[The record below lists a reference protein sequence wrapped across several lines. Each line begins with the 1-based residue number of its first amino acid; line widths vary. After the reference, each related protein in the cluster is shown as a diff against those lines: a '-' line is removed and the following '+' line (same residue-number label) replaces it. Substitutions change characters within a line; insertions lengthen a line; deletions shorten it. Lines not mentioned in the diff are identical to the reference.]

1 MKTKLL
7 ALSVSLLLVLP
18 TFAFFLTDKMFTFH
32 DETQI
37 ANLQQYFKALDF
49 GQFPPRWAAD
59 MHYGYGSPFLSFN
72 YQLPY
77 YLGYFGHLAGLPL
90 TAIFK
95 LLLALSVVIGAVG
108 MFSLGLS
115 LSGSAFFA
123 LTAAVLYAYT
133 PYQAIDHFVRGTLG
147 EAFALALFPWIFLSA
162 QQLIKKETPT
172 RIVVLGFLLA
182 LLIISHQPAA
192 LLALPLFALLFVRK
206 IKAFVKSLGL
216 GLVISAYYWV
226 PVIFE
231 KGLIKT
237 AAPYNYASQFPFIK
251 QLLYSAWFYGG
262 ANPFSSETISFQIG
276 LVNLL
281 VLLLATIIFP
291 LQLLRRGKKG
301 RDWLPFLLLLATYG
315 VIFLMN
321 IRSTFIWE
329 RLPLLQA
336 IQFPWRLLMFTTFF
350 TAVLYLYLIKQVR
363 FVWGAALSL
372 LGLIAVIGL
381 NSAYFRPGLIVS
393 YQDDYYLRRF
403 LPREA
408 LLPGETVSA
417 VYLTHAEDYVP
428 LPKEASRPTAL
439 PAAKLTVLKGD
450 AQVKVVDPN
459 PYRYRAEIEGSR
471 DSRLTFH
478 TFAYPGWTVT
488 VDGFSTKQTVDE
500 IGAISFDIPSGK
512 HQVVIAYED
521 TPLRLFSN
529 IISLGS
535 FVFTASYL
543 IYQLA
548 TRHAASAARSSKS
561 A

>member
-1 MKTKLL
+1 MKIKLL

-37 ANLQQYFKALDF
+37 ANLQQYFKAIDF
-49 GQFPPRWAAD
+49 GQFPPRWAPD
-59 MHYGYGSPFLSFN
+59 MHYEYGSPFLAFN

-95 LLLALSVVIGAVG
+95 FLMVLSVIIGTIG

-147 EAFALALFPWIFLSA
+147 EVFALALFPWIFLSA
-162 QQLIKKETPT
+162 QQLTKKETTT

-182 LLIISHQPAA
+182 ALIISHQPAA

-206 IKAFVKSLGL
+206 IKAFVKSLAL
-216 GLVISAYYWV
+216 GLLISAYYWV

-231 KGLIKT
+231 KGLIKA
-237 AAPYNYASQFPFIK
+237 AAPYNYAGQFPFIK

-262 ANPFSSETISFQIG
+262 ANPFNSETISFQIG

-291 LQLLRRGKKG
+291 LLLLRRQKKG
-301 RDWLPFLLLLATYG
+301 WDWLPSLLLLATYG

-350 TAVLYLYLIKQVR
+350 TSVLYLYLIKQVR

-381 NSAYFRPGLIVS
+381 NFSYFKPGLIVS
-393 YQDDYYLRRF
+393 YNDDYYLHRF
-403 LPREA
+403 LPRAA

-417 VYLTHAEDYVP
+417 VYLTHAEDYVT
-428 LPKEASRPTAL
+428 LPKEATRPTVL
-439 PAAKLTVLKGD
+439 PEAKLTVEKGLAKITVTD
-450 AQVKVVDPN
+450 KN
-459 PYRYRAEIEGSR
+459 PYRYRAEIEGSK

-478 TFAYPGWTVT
+478 TFAYPGWIVT
-488 VDGFSTKQTVDE
+488 VDGFSTKQTVDK

-543 IYQLA
+543 IYQLVNH
-548 TRHAASAARSSKS
+548 HAASAAGSPRS

>member
-1 MKTKLL
+1 MKIKLL

-37 ANLQQYFKALDF
+37 ANLQQYFKAIDF
-49 GQFPPRWAAD
+49 GQFPPRWAPD
-59 MHYGYGSPFLSFN
+59 MHYEYGSPLLAFN

-77 YLGYFGHLAGLPL
+77 YLGYLGHLAGLPL

-95 LLLALSVVIGAVG
+95 FLMILSVIIGTIG

-147 EAFALALFPWIFLSA
+147 EVFALALFPWIFLSA
-162 QQLIKKETPT
+162 QQLTKKETTT

-182 LLIISHQPAA
+182 ALIISHQPAA

-206 IKAFVKSLGL
+206 IKAFVKSLAL
-216 GLVISAYYWV
+216 GLLISAYYWV

-231 KGLIKT
+231 KGLIKA
-237 AAPYNYASQFPFIK
+237 AAPYNYAGQFPFIK

-262 ANPFSSETISFQIG
+262 ANPFNSETISFQIG

-291 LQLLRRGKKG
+291 LRLLRRQKKG
-301 RDWLPFLLLLATYG
+301 RDWLPSLLLLATYG

-350 TAVLYLYLIKQVR
+350 TSVLYLYLIKQVR

-381 NSAYFRPGLIVS
+381 NFSYFKPGLIVS
-393 YQDDYYLRRF
+393 YNDDYYLHRF
-403 LPREA
+403 LPRAA

-417 VYLTHAEDYVP
+417 VYLTHAEDYVT
-428 LPKEASRPTAL
+428 LPKEATRPTVL
-439 PAAKLTVLKGD
+439 PEAKLTVEKGLAKITVTD
-450 AQVKVVDPN
+450 KN
-459 PYRYRAEIEGSR
+459 PYRYRAEIEGSK

-478 TFAYPGWTVT
+478 TFAYPGWIVT
-488 VDGFSTKQTVDE
+488 VDGFSTKQTVDK

-543 IYQLA
+543 IYQLVNH
-548 TRHAASAARSSKS
+548 HAASAAGSPRS